1 MRKKH
6 ILVVDNEQ
14 HMANG
19 IKFILSLEN
28 HNVATAKDG
37 KEALYKVLLEREN
50 KIVFDLLITDI
61 WMPELTGLDMLKEL
75 EKLKIRI
82 PTLII
87 TAMENKAIKE
97 ELLDLGYIH
106 FMNKPFDDN
115 ELIKKVENMFHITPS
130 KKVRIK

>member
-1 MRKKH
+1 MKKKY

-28 HNVATAKDG
+28 YMVTTAQNG
-37 KEALYKVLLEREN
+37 KEALYKILLERGKKN
-50 KIVFDLLITDI
+50 PFDLLITDI
-61 WMPELTGLDMLKEL
+61 WMPEMTGLDMLKEL
-75 EKLKIRI
+75 EKLKIKI

-87 TAMENKAIKE
+87 TAMDGKE
-97 ELLDLGYIH
+97 MQKELRQLGEID

-115 ELIKKVENMFHITPS
+115 ELIEKVKEYLI
-130 KKVRIK
+130 